1 LLVEVVVVQ
10 TITQVHQLLVVLVEV
25 DKEVF

>member
-1 LLVEVVVVQ
+1 LVVEVVVVQ

-25 DKEVF
+25 DVEVF